1 MGEGTGRG
9 RIDASL
15 GEAASSHY
23 RAEPAPLSYLRR
35 MEAAV
40 NTAAA
45 GGARTERAQA
55 RERPSS
61 RMLWIAGFAAWTALA
76 LLATTQSALSLAY
89 RGQPVRWAQLLAWG
103 LLDWYTCALF
113 IPPLLWLVRRTPLE
127 RATWPTRL
135 PIYLAATLAFA
146 VAKYAL
152 TVPLQRALFG
162 AQRTLGG
169 ALAGNLISEAMIF
182 WAVVGVLHAVE
193 FYRRFQEREAQALA
207 LRAQLSESQLDA
219 LRAQLHPHFLFNA
232 LNAATTLVHRDANA
246 ADAVLTQLGE
256 LLRHALR
263 SDARHETTLREEL
276 GFLDQYLSIMRTR
289 FGDQLTVQRHVPS
302 ELDGALVPTFVLQP
316 LVENAL
322 EHGVRRLD
330 GPGCVEIEA
339 SREGDG
345 LVLSVRDNGSGEPD
359 GAREGLGIGLA
370 NTRAR
375 LAALYGERAELRL
388 TPRTSG
394 GMEAALRLPL
404 RFAP

>member
-1 MGEGTGRG
+1 
-9 RIDASL
+9 
-15 GEAASSHY
+15 
-23 RAEPAPLSYLRR
+23 

-40 NTAAA
+40 NPAVA
-45 GGARTERAQA
+45 GTPPPARPREY
-55 RERPSS
+55 ERPSS
-61 RMLWIAGFAAWTALA
+61 RVLWLVGFAAWTALA

-89 RGQPVRWAQLLAWG
+89 RGQPVRWVQLLAWG

-113 IPPLLWLVRRTPLE
+113 IPPLLWLVRRIPLE

-135 PIYLAATLAFA
+135 PIYVAATFAFA
-146 VAKYAL
+146 IAKYAL
-152 TVPLQRALFG
+152 TVPLQRLIFAT
-162 AQRTLGG
+162 QRSLGG
-169 ALAGNLISEAMIF
+169 ALAGNVISEAMIF

-207 LRAQLSESQLDA
+207 LRAQLGESQLAA

-232 LNAATTLVHRDANA
+232 LNAATTLVHRDATA
-246 ADAVLTQLGE
+246 ADVMLTQLGE

-276 GFLDQYLSIMRTR
+276 GFLDKYLSIMRTR
-289 FGDQLTVQRHVPS
+289 FDDQLTVERRVPV

-330 GPGCVEIEA
+330 GPGRVEIDA
-339 SREGDG
+339 SRKDDR

-375 LAALYGERAELRL
+375 LVALYGERAELRL
-388 TPRTSG
+388 TPRAEG

>member
-1 MGEGTGRG
+1 
-9 RIDASL
+9 
-15 GEAASSHY
+15 
-23 RAEPAPLSYLRR
+23 

-40 NTAAA
+40 STAAA
-45 GGARTERAQA
+45 GTARTERARVSEQ
-55 RERPSS
+55 PSS
-61 RMLWIAGFAAWTALA
+61 RVLWLVGFVAWTALA

-89 RGQPVRWAQLLAWG
+89 RGQRVQWAQLLAWG

-113 IPPLLWLVRRTPLE
+113 IPPLLWLVRRAPLE
-127 RATWPTRL
+127 RVTWPTRL
-135 PIYLAATLAFA
+135 PVYVAATVAFA
-146 VAKYAL
+146 IAKYAL
-152 TVPLQRALFG
+152 TVPLQRGLFG

-169 ALAGNLISEAMIF
+169 ALAGNLISEMMIF

-193 FYRRFQEREAQALA
+193 LYRRVQEREAQAMA
-207 LRAQLSESQLDA
+207 LRAQLGESQLAA

-246 ADAVLTQLGE
+246 ADAMLTQLGD

-263 SDARHETTLREEL
+263 SDPRHETPLREEL
-276 GFLDQYLSIMRTR
+276 GFLDRYLSIMRTR

-302 ELDGALVPTFVLQP
+302 DLDGALVPTFVLQP

-339 SREGDG
+339 SREEDR
-345 LVLSVRDNGSGEPD
+345 LVLSVRDNGSGTPD
-359 GAREGLGIGLA
+359 GAREGLGIGLT

-375 LAALYGERAELRL
+375 LAALYGANAELRL
-388 TPRTSG
+388 TPRAHG

-404 RFAP
+404 HFAP

>member
-1 MGEGTGRG
+1 MKRV
-9 RIDASL
+9 RL
-15 GEAASSHY
+15 GEASHEQVASS
-23 RAEPAPLSYLRR
+23 RRGDECAPRPYVRR

-40 NTAAA
+40 DTAVA
-45 GGARTERAQA
+45 GTAPARA
-55 RERPSS
+55 RGHERPSS
-61 RMLWIAGFAAWTALA
+61 RVLWAGGFAAWTALA

-89 RGQPVRWAQLLAWG
+89 RGQPVRWAPLLAWG

-127 RATWPTRL
+127 RATWPRRL
-135 PIYLAATLAFA
+135 PIYLLATFAFA

-162 AQRTLGG
+162 TQRTLGG

-246 ADAVLTQLGE
+246 ADAMLTQLGE

-276 GFLDQYLSIMRTR
+276 GFLDRYLSIMRTR

-302 ELDGALVPTFVLQP
+302 DLDGALVPTFVLQP
-316 LVENAL
+316 LVENSL

-330 GPGCVEIEA
+330 GAGCVEIEA
-339 SREGDG
+339 SREGDR
-345 LVLSVRDNGSGEPD
+345 LVLSVRDNGSGESH
-359 GAREGLGIGLA
+359 GVREGLGIGLA

-388 TPRTSG
+388 TPRTNG
-394 GMEAALRLPL
+394 GMETALRLPL